1 MRILHVV
8 TLISPDGSFGGPVR
22 VAANLAAELRSRGH
36 EVLLA
41 AGERG
46 YGDGGVPAEIDG
58 TPVHAFPV
66 RRLLP
71 TAAFS
76 GMTSPGMLG
85 WLPRAVRGADLVHV
99 HIARDLVTLPVAAIA
114 RAARVPYVVQPHGQ
128 IVASDNRLA
137 GPLDAIATRRL
148 LAGAEAVLYL
158 SPTEKA
164 GLLEVEPELTNLQ
177 HLGNGVPAVEEIP
190 PLPDRPE
197 VLFLSRV
204 DERKRPLMFAEVGRQ
219 LLAEG
224 IDASFAVVGPDEG
237 EGPAVEAVAAA
248 VGDPS
253 RLRYEG
259 ALDPSETLARMGR
272 SSLFVLP
279 STYEPYPMSVLEAM
293 SIGRAVIVTD
303 VCGLAPAVRE
313 SGCGIVVDTSYDA
326 LLEAVR
332 RLLQD
337 PAELAAM
344 GARAAEVARERFS
357 MGAITDRLEDVYAG
371 AVAAEPQRR

>member
-8 TLISPDGSFGGPVR
+8 TLISPDGAFGGPVR
-22 VAANLAAELRSRGH
+22 VAANLATELRHRGH

-41 AGERG
+41 ASERG
-46 YGDGGVPAEIDG
+46 YDGAVPSTIDG

-66 RRLLP
+66 HRLLP

-76 GMTSPGMLG
+76 GMFSPGMLR
-85 WLPRAVRGADLVHV
+85 WLPGAVRGADLVHV
-99 HIARDLVTLPVAAIA
+99 HVARDLVTLPVAAIA
-114 RAARVPYVVQPHGQ
+114 KALGVPYVLQPHGQ
-128 IVASDNRLA
+128 IVPTDNRLS
-137 GPLDAIATRRL
+137 GPLDAVATRRL
-148 LAGAEAVLYL
+148 LSGAASVLYL
-158 SPTEKA
+158 SPTERA
-164 GLLEVEPELTNLQ
+164 GLEAVVGPAANLQ
-177 HLGNGVPAVEEIP
+177 LLGNGVPAVEKIL
-190 PLPDRPE
+190 PLPERPE

-204 DERKRPLMFAEVGRQ
+204 DKRKQPTLFAEVGRQ

-224 IDASFAVVGPDEG
+224 FDASFAVVGPDEG
-237 EGPAVEAVAAA
+237 EGPAVEAVAAS
-248 VGDPS
+248 VGDPD

-259 ALDPSETLARMGR
+259 PLDPSETLERMSR

-293 SIGRAVIVTD
+293 SAGRAVIVTD
-303 VCGLAPAVRE
+303 VCGLAPAVQE
-313 SGCGIVVDTSYDA
+313 TGCGIVVDTSYES
-326 LLEAVR
+326 LLGAVR

-357 MGAITDRLEDVYAG
+357 MGAITDRLEDLYAE
-371 AVAAEPQRR
+371 ALDAQR